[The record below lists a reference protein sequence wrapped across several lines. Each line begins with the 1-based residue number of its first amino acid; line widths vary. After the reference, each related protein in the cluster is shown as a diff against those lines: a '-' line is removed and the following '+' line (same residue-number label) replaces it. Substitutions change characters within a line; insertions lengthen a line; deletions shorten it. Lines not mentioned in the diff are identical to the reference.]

1 MEVKVGQSL
10 LDIALQTTGDADNAL
25 QIALFN
31 GLCLTES
38 LISGTTLE
46 IPSDLNTNVDVL
58 EVYREKK
65 IIPAT
70 AATSQQE
77 ALNPFGGIEYMG
89 IEIDFIVS

>member
-1 MEVKVGQSL
+1 MEAG
-10 LDIALQTTGDADNAL
+10 
-25 QIALFN
+25 
-31 GLCLTES
+31 
-38 LISGTTLE
+38 
-46 IPSDLNTNVDVL
+46 TNVDVL